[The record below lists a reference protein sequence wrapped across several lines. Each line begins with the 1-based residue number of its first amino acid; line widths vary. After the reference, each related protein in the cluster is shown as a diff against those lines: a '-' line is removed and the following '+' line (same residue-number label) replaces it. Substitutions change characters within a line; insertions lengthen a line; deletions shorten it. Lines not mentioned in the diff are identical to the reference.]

1 MNEIVPVSTNTRTY
15 GAGVQNLAV
24 RALNISN
31 SALLDINPA
40 WQYVAVDAQ
49 LVRDIRLIAEA
60 MGIDWRELHAKAR
73 A

>member
-1 MNEIVPVSTNTRTY
+1 MNERTY
-15 GAGVQNLAV
+15 GAGIQQLAV

-31 SALLDINPA
+31 LAPLDFSPA
-40 WQYVAVDAQ
+40 RQYVAVDVQ
-49 LVRDIRLIAEA
+49 VVRDIRLIAEA